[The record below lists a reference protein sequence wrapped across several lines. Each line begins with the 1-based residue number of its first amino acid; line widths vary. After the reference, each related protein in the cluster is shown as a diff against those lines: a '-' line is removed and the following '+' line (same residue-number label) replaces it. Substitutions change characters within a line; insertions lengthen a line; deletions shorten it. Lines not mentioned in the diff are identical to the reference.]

1 MVESNEQLCAAEVC
15 CAVFN
20 HNWDLKQNS
29 KFRPKPELQG
39 LIDNVLEESQ
49 KVTGTRAYLYE
60 LVQGLVLNDKT
71 KKKWDLNLFKV
82 KFNRVEEID
91 FKDEIAHDIN

>member
-1 MVESNEQLCAAEVC
+1 M
-15 CAVFN
+15 
-20 HNWDLKQNS
+20 KQNS
-29 KFRPKPELQG
+29 KFRPKPELQD

>member
-1 MVESNEQLCAAEVC
+1 VC

>member
-1 MVESNEQLCAAEVC
+1 M
-15 CAVFN
+15 
-20 HNWDLKQNS
+20 
-29 KFRPKPELQG
+29 
-39 LIDNVLEESQ
+39 IDNVLEESQ
-49 KVTGTRAYLYE
+49 KVSGTRAYLYE